1 MLLNNESLKKTYILE
16 HLFFQLSQ
24 FLRMNFNLKS
34 RLYTMQYA
42 PSIISTL
49 VNIFYI
55 NFYIYMNDLLLLLL
69 NYSMLILS
77 PAHTHTHYLQFLFYK
92 RKYERRLMYV
102 YWKPWE
108 K

>member
-1 MLLNNESLKKTYILE
+1 MLLNNESLKKTYILK

-34 RLYTMQYA
+34 RLYTMQYT

-49 VNIFYI
+49 VDIFYI

-77 PAHTHTHYLQFLFYK
+77 PAYTHIIYNSYFINENM
-92 RKYERRLMYV
+92 RED
-102 YWKPWE
+102 
-108 K
+108 